1 MLIFVSDMM
10 KGMISGLKRALFL
23 PLLAAIFS
31 ATGIVLP
38 VNAQIR
44 YSESLLPV
52 RDTVVKRILPIPAS
66 DSSYIAT
73 DYTEIHFRLNKP
85 ELDISYMDNGLA
97 MLHLD
102 RVIDSIGAENITAIE
117 IVSQSSPE
125 GTLERNQ
132 WLTKNRSEVMLYYMY
147 RVFPSLKEKISMNTV
162 TESWDNLARYV
173 AQDPLIT
180 EETRKRILEVIDSKE
195 LSVAAK
201 KTRMKRSLGKDPNV
215 GNVYSYL
222 LEYYY
227 PVIRNSGI
235 YILHNVEPKTAFNIE
250 IEKPHIDETSSI
262 PKGTIEFPSE
272 DKKSE
277 STVRKRPL
285 LAAKTNLLYNSF
297 FTKDLGWGPI
307 YNIEAELYPTENGRW
322 TWLLEYEFPWHTVLD
337 KHQYFQI
344 LNLQFEGRRYFRK
357 ASNHTGH
364 YLSAYLGANLYDIC
378 FDKQAGHGYQGEG
391 FGGGLGYG
399 YVIPLGKKP
408 DTRWKLELLVK
419 AGAYMT
425 LYDPY
430 DAGSPFRGKYY
441 YEWYD
446 APSLFI
452 RRNMIFRWFGPT
464 GIGATIS
471 YDLIRKKVTEDDKTK

>member
-1 MLIFVSDMM
+1 MIKS
-10 KGMISGLKRALFL
+10 MISGLKRALFL

-31 ATGIVLP
+31 ATGMLSP

-180 EETRKRILEVIDSKE
+180 EDTRKRILEVIDSKE

-262 PKGTIEFPSE
+262 PKGAIELPSE

>member
-1 MLIFVSDMM
+1 MIKST
-10 KGMISGLKRALFL
+10 ISGLKRALFL

-147 RVFPSLKEKISMNTV
+147 RVFPSLKDKISMNTV

-180 EETRKRILEVIDSKE
+180 EDTRKRILEVIDSKE

-262 PKGTIEFPSE
+262 PKGAIELPSE

>member
-1 MLIFVSDMM
+1 MIKS
-10 KGMISGLKRALFL
+10 MISGLKRALFL

-180 EETRKRILEVIDSKE
+180 EDTRKRILEVIDSKE

-262 PKGTIEFPSE
+262 PKGAIELPSE

-364 YLSAYLGANLYDIC
+364 YLSVYLGANLYDIC

>member
-1 MLIFVSDMM
+1 MIKS
-10 KGMISGLKRALFL
+10 MISGLKRALFL

-147 RVFPSLKEKISMNTV
+147 RVFPSLKDKISMNTV

-180 EETRKRILEVIDSKE
+180 EDTRKRILEVIDSKE

-262 PKGTIEFPSE
+262 PKGAIELPSE